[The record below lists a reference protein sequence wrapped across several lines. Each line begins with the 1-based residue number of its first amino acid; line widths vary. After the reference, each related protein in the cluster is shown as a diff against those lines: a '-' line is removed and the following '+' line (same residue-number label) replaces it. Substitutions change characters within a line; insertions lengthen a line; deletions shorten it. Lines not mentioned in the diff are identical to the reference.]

1 MILLPTTR
9 VRKSYYLFSGH
20 LFYIM
25 GGFRCWRH
33 EDRHFI
39 ETKPWIG
46 ILQMPTLDIFYLM
59 LQTNPNNVRDGE
71 NIRLHPLTA
80 NGEMG
85 PGLDSPVAGMPG
97 MRFCWFCT
105 LWAMTRL
112 SQVNSMLPPRCCS
125 GTRRSIW
132 RLHESS
138 FFLCCR
144 IIKKLTITDMLSLKF
159 QDNMSRN

>member
-59 LQTNPNNVRDGE
+59 LQTKPNNVRDGE

-105 LWAMTRL
+105 LWAMTL
-112 SQVNSMLPPRCCS
+112 FGDSPKYLKVAWILILFVLQNYKEVNDYRHVISKIS
-125 GTRRSIW
+125 GQY
-132 RLHESS
+132 E
-138 FFLCCR
+138 
-144 IIKKLTITDMLSLKF
+144 
-159 QDNMSRN
+159 